1 MRQLPSAPRDPSR
14 TAYAVG
20 CNRVAQSVHLL
31 PMKVRPLVPITILRD
46 GAGPRESGG
55 CSRRRRPAFV
65 ANRLVTGV
73 FHVIDQCSSVCW
85 LEGTIAVL
93 GSGRMLSQ
101 VLALPIS
108 TSGRRACF
116 EGPTVRMPK
125 DLRCRQ
131 AGVCHLTAGSETGGS
146 CTVTESPPPGRGV
159 RVRLPSCA
167 WVMLLTIASP
177 RPRAAW
183 SVCNR
188 LPRR

>member
-20 CNRVAQSVHLL
+20 CNRVAQSAHLL

-93 GSGRMLSQ
+93 GSGRSVASTGASDLHERPQSLFRGTDRPNAQGSAMPASRRLS
-101 VLALPIS
+101 S
-108 TSGRRACF
+108 DSGL
-116 EGPTVRMPK
+116 G
-125 DLRCRQ
+125 DW
-131 AGVCHLTAGSETGGS
+131 G
-146 CTVTESPPPGRGV
+146 
-159 RVRLPSCA
+159 
-167 WVMLLTIASP
+167 
-177 RPRAAW
+177 
-183 SVCNR
+183 
-188 LPRR
+188 